1 MKKYTE
7 MENGY
12 IVMDNDGIISTI
24 PNDLSN
30 SDYQEYLNPS
40 KANMI
45 EAVDE

>member
-24 PNDLSN
+24 PNDPSN
-30 SDYQEYLNPS
+30 ADYQEYLNPTEP
-40 KANMI
+40 KVI
-45 EAVDE
+45 K